1 MISNVAVIFG
11 GRSCEHEISILSALQ
26 VMNALKDSYHII
38 PIYITKESE
47 MYSDQSM
54 IDIETFKSSEEM
66 KKRWMCTLI
75 RNKSEVYR
83 KRIGLFNSMERI
95 DFVIPVM
102 HGLHGEDGSIQ
113 GYLEMLNV
121 PYAGC
126 DILASAS
133 CMSKIRTKQLLQYF
147 NIPTLKF
154 YEVNNNYKE
163 NQWVPCIIKPDQLGS
178 SIGIQIVHE
187 DYEWKEKVETALL
200 FDEKCLVEPFI
211 EDFDE
216 INCSVRR
223 KDGEIILSDLELVKK
238 GEEILSFSDKYE
250 QRSSGKVN
258 NDRIIHPNL
267 NEKCEKEIRK
277 LAVEIYEKLN
287 LNGIIRIDFMRIN
300 NKLYVNE
307 INTIPGSYAFYL
319 WEDDFKQLLES
330 VMKESLFAYQQR
342 ECKIVSFDSNV
353 LFQFNGSKVK

>member
-11 GRSCEHEISILSALQ
+11 GRSCEHEISILSAIQ
-26 VMNALKDSYHII
+26 VMNALKDTYHII

-47 MYSDQSM
+47 MYSDRSM
-54 IDIETFKSSEEM
+54 LDIETFRSNDGM
-66 KKRWMCTLI
+66 KKRWLCTLV
-75 RNKSEVYR
+75 RKKAEVY
-83 KRIGLFNSMERI
+83 KRRLSLFNAMERI

-102 HGLHGEDGSIQ
+102 HGLHGEDGSVQ

-126 DILASAS
+126 DILASAI
-133 CMSKIRTKQLLQYF
+133 CMSKIRCKQLLQYF
-147 NIPTLKF
+147 DIPTLAF
-154 YEVNNNYKE
+154 YEIDHNNKDKK
-163 NQWVPCIIKPDQLGS
+163 WFPCIIKPDRLGS
-178 SIGIQIVHE
+178 SIGIQIVHDE
-187 DYEWKEKVETALL
+187 YEWKQKVEQSLL

-211 EDFDE
+211 EQFDE

-223 KDGEIILSDLELVKK
+223 KDKEIIISDLELVKK
-238 GEEILSFSDKYE
+238 GAEILSFSDKYE

-258 NDRIIHPNL
+258 NDRIIRPIL
-267 NEKCEKEIRK
+267 DEECSKQIKM
-277 LAVEIYEKLN
+277 LAIKIYEKLN
-287 LNGIIRIDFMRIN
+287 LNGLIRIDFMRIN
-300 NKLYVNE
+300 NELFVNE

-319 WEDDFKQLLES
+319 WEDDFKGLLES

-353 LFQFNGSKVK
+353 LFEFNGSKAK